1 MEKPCMKQP
10 DTTMTGING
19 IEVELM
25 LNPLKAQ
32 LDKLEQT
39 TTNISIK
46 LDSLIHVTLAW
57 NESIDNINRQLT
69 ESMEAIKEEIG
80 ISSWVDDS
88 DALIDIDEFILKSS
102 YEKDEED
109 EKVLHL
115 NPELFNGGESSDK

>member
-1 MEKPCMKQP
+1 MGRPCMKQP
-10 DTTMTGING
+10 DSTTTGING

-25 LNPLKAQ
+25 LSPIKAQ

-39 TTNISIK
+39 TSNISIK

-57 NESIDNINRQLT
+57 NESIDNINQHLKD
-69 ESMEAIKEEIG
+69 SMDVIKDHVGLIE
-80 ISSWVDDS
+80 DS
-88 DALIDIDEFILKSS
+88 DVLVNIEDFILKSS
-102 YEKDEED
+102 YEKDDKD

>member
-1 MEKPCMKQP
+1 MKQP

-57 NESIDNINRQLT
+57 NESIDNINEHLK
-69 ESMEAIKEEIG
+69 ESMGVIKDHVGLIE
-80 ISSWVDDS
+80 DS
-88 DALIDIDEFILKSS
+88 DVLINIDEFILKSS

>member
-57 NESIDNINRQLT
+57 NESIDNINEHLQ
-69 ESMEAIKEEIG
+69 ESMGVIKDHVGLIE
-80 ISSWVDDS
+80 DDNVQ
-88 DALIDIDEFILKSS
+88 INIEEFILKSS
-102 YEKDEED
+102 YEKDEVD
-109 EKVLHL
+109 EKVIHL
-115 NPELFNGGESSDK
+115 SPDLFNGGESSDK

>member
-1 MEKPCMKQP
+1 MKQP

-57 NESIDNINRQLT
+57 NESIDNINEHLK
-69 ESMEAIKEEIG
+69 ESMGVIKDHVGLIE
-80 ISSWVDDS
+80 DDNMQ
-88 DALIDIDEFILKSS
+88 IDIEEFILKSS
-102 YEKDEED
+102 YEKDEVD
-109 EKVLHL
+109 EKVIHL
-115 NPELFNGGESSDK
+115 SPDLFNGGESSDK

>member
-57 NESIDNINRQLT
+57 NESIDNINEHLK
-69 ESMEAIKEEIG
+69 ESMGVIKDHVGLIE
-80 ISSWVDDS
+80 DS
-88 DALIDIDEFILKSS
+88 DVLINIDEFILKSS

>member
-1 MEKPCMKQP
+1 MEKPCMKQL

-57 NESIDNINRQLT
+57 NESIDNINEHLK
-69 ESMEAIKEEIG
+69 ESMGVIKDHVGLIE
-80 ISSWVDDS
+80 DS
-88 DALIDIDEFILKSS
+88 DVLIDIDEFILKSS

>member
-39 TTNISIK
+39 TSNISIK

-57 NESIDNINRQLT
+57 NESIDNINEHLR
-69 ESMEAIKEEIG
+69 ESMGVIKDHVGLIE
-80 ISSWVDDS
+80 DS
-88 DALIDIDEFILKSS
+88 DVLVNIDDFILKSS

-109 EKVLHL
+109 EKVIHL
-115 NPELFNGGESSDK
+115 NPDLFNGGESSDK

>member
-57 NESIDNINRQLT
+57 NESIDNINEHLK
-69 ESMEAIKEEIG
+69 ESMGVIKDHVGLVE
-80 ISSWVDDS
+80 DS
-88 DALIDIDEFILKSS
+88 DVLINIEEFILKSS

>member
-1 MEKPCMKQP
+1 MEKPCMKQL

-57 NESIDNINRQLT
+57 NESIDNINEHLK
-69 ESMEAIKEEIG
+69 ESMGVIKDHVGLIE
-80 ISSWVDDS
+80 DS
-88 DALIDIDEFILKSS
+88 DVLIDIDEFILKSS

-115 NPELFNGGESSDK
+115 NPELFNGGESSDT